1 MLNLL
6 RIEWMKLKNYRTF
19 WILLGI
25 IVSAIPGVNYAVYS
39 IVRTVTSGGKGPGS
53 PSGPGG
59 PGGPIINPFGFPD
72 GWHTI
77 CYTSSMLF
85 IMQAILIITLTTNEF
100 SFKTHRQNVIDGWSR
115 SAFIGVKLVEVVL
128 LSILSTLVVFLTV
141 LGFGFFGSHAGVQV
155 SVWQG
160 SRFLFF
166 YFVQVISYSMI
177 AFVIA
182 VLIKRS
188 GLAIGLFLIYMIVE
202 QVVMGIVTNIFK
214 VTAGQYLPEEST
226 DRLIPFPGIH
236 LMSQAEWEHRIP
248 SYLIAAGIYLI
259 IYYVMTTRYFLRSD
273 L

>member
-1 MLNLL
+1 MLSLL
-6 RIEWMKLKNYRTF
+6 RIEWMKIKNYRTF

-25 IVSAIPGVNYAVYS
+25 VILAIPGVNYAVYG
-39 IVRTVTSGGKGPGS
+39 IVGVVTSKAKAGGA
-53 PSGPGG
+53 
-59 PGGPIINPFGFPD
+59 PITNPFGFPD
-72 GWHTI
+72 AWHTI
-77 CYTSSMLF
+77 CYASSMLF

-100 SFKTHRQNVIDGWSR
+100 SFKTHRQNIIDGWSR
-115 SAFIGVKLVEVVL
+115 SAFISVKLMGVLFLSVLSTVVVL
-128 LSILSTLVVFLTV
+128 LTV
-141 LGFGFFGSHAGVQV
+141 LGFGYFTGKGGAHV

-202 QVVMGIVTNIFK
+202 QVTMSILANLLHFTP
-214 VTAGQYLPEEST
+214 AQYLPEETT

-236 LMSQAEWEHRIP
+236 LMSEAEWEHRIP
-248 SYLIAAGIYLI
+248 SYLIVAAIYLI
-259 IYYVMTTRYFLRSD
+259 IYCVATTRYFLKSD

>member
-1 MLNLL
+1 MLSLL
-6 RIEWMKLKNYRTF
+6 QIEWMKIKNYRTF
-19 WILLGI
+19 WILVGI
-25 IVSAIPGVNYAVYS
+25 MVLAIPGVNYAVFS
-39 IVRTVTSGGKGPGS
+39 IVGAVTGKAKG
-53 PSGPGG
+53 
-59 PGGPIINPFGFPD
+59 GGPIINPFGFPD
-72 GWHTI
+72 AWHTI

-115 SAFIGVKLVEVVL
+115 TAFIGVKLIGVL
-128 LSILSTLVVFLTV
+128 MVSVLSTLVVLLTV
-141 LGFGFFGSHAGVQV
+141 LGFGYFIGKTGTNV

-177 AFVIA
+177 AFVLS

-202 QVVMGIVTNIFK
+202 QVAMGILTNLFHF
-214 VTAGQYLPEEST
+214 TPAQYLPEETT

-248 SYLIAAGIYLI
+248 SYLIVAAIYLV
-259 IYYVMTTRYFLRSD
+259 IYCVVTGRYFLKSD

>member
-1 MLNLL
+1 MLNLM

-25 IVSAIPGVNYAVYS
+25 TVLAIPGVNYAVYG
-39 IVRTVTSGGKGPGS
+39 IVGMVASKEKG
-53 PSGPGG
+53 
-59 PGGPIINPFGFPD
+59 GGPIINPFGFPD

-77 CYTSSMLF
+77 CYASSMLF

-100 SFKTHRQNVIDGWSR
+100 SFKTHRQNIIDGWSR
-115 SAFIGVKLVEVVL
+115 SAFIGVKLIGVIL
-128 LSILSTLVVFLTV
+128 LSILSTLIVLLTV
-141 LGFGFFGSHAGVQV
+141 LGFGYFTSHAGAQV

-166 YFVQVISYSMI
+166 YFVQAISYSMI

-202 QVVMGIVTNIFK
+202 QVAMSVLTHLLHF
-214 VTAGQYLPEEST
+214 APAQYLPEETT
-226 DRLIPFPGIH
+226 DRLIPFPGLR
-236 LMSQAEWEHRIP
+236 LMSEAEWEHRIP
-248 SYLIAAGIYLI
+248 SYLIVAAIYLI
-259 IYYVMTTRYFLRSD
+259 VYCVVTSRYFLRSD

>member
-1 MLNLL
+1 MLKVLG
-6 RIEWMKLKNYRTF
+6 IEWMKIRNYRTF

-25 IVSAIPGVNYAVYS
+25 IVASIPGVNYAVYG
-39 IVRTVTSGGKGPGS
+39 IVNAVTSKAKGVA
-53 PSGPGG
+53 
-59 PGGPIINPFGFPD
+59 PIPNPFAFPD

-77 CYTSSMLF
+77 CYAASMLF

-100 SFKTHRQNVIDGWSR
+100 SFRTHRQNIIDGWSR
-115 SAFIGVKLVEVVL
+115 GTFIGVKLVGVL
-128 LSILSTLVVFLTV
+128 LISLLSTLVVLLTV
-141 LGFGFFGSHAGVQV
+141 LGFGYFTSHAGAHV

-202 QVVMGIVTNIFK
+202 QVVMGVLTNLFHF
-214 VTAGQYLPEEST
+214 TPAQYLPEETT
-226 DRLIPFPGIH
+226 DRLIPFPGVH

-248 SYLIAAGIYLI
+248 GYLIAAAIYLV
-259 IYYVMTTRYFLRSD
+259 IYLLVTTRYFLKSD

>member
-25 IVSAIPGVNYAVYS
+25 TVLAIPGVNYAVYS
-39 IVRTVTSGGKGPGS
+39 IVRAVASKDKGG
-53 PSGPGG
+53 
-59 PGGPIINPFGFPD
+59 GGPIINPFGFSD

-77 CYTSSMLF
+77 CYASSMLF

-115 SAFIGVKLVEVVL
+115 SEFIGVKLVGIIL

-141 LGFGFFGSHAGVQV
+141 LGFGYLSSHSGVQV

-202 QVVMGIVTNIFK
+202 QVVMGIVTNLLKIP
-214 VTAGQYLPEEST
+214 AAQYLPEETT
-226 DRLIPFPGIH
+226 DRLIPFPGLQ

-248 SYLIAAGIYLI
+248 GYLVAAGIYLI
-259 IYYVMTTRYFLRSD
+259 IYYVVTTRYFLRSD

>member
-1 MLNLL
+1 MLSLL
-6 RIEWMKLKNYRTF
+6 RIEWMKIKNYRTF

-25 IVSAIPGVNYAVYS
+25 VILAIPGVNYAVYG
-39 IVRTVTSGGKGPGS
+39 IVGVVTSKAKAGGA
-53 PSGPGG
+53 
-59 PGGPIINPFGFPD
+59 PITNPFGFPD
-72 GWHTI
+72 AWHTI
-77 CYTSSMLF
+77 CYASSMLF

-100 SFKTHRQNVIDGWSR
+100 SFKTHRQNIIDGWSR
-115 SAFIGVKLVEVVL
+115 SAFISVKLMGVLFLSVLSTVVVL
-128 LSILSTLVVFLTV
+128 LTV
-141 LGFGFFGSHAGVQV
+141 LGFGYFTGKGGAHV

-236 LMSQAEWEHRIP
+236 LMSQTEWEHRIP

-259 IYYVMTTRYFLRSD
+259 IYYVVTTRYFLR
-273 L
+273 

>member
-1 MLNLL
+1 MLPLL
-6 RIEWMKLKNYRTF
+6 RIEWMKIKNYRTF

-25 IVSAIPGVNYAVYS
+25 VVLAIPGVNYAVYG
-39 IVRTVTSGGKGPGS
+39 IVGAATSGGKG
-53 PSGPGG
+53 GG
-59 PGGPIINPFGFPD
+59 APIINPFGFPD

-115 SAFIGVKLVEVVL
+115 GAFIGVKLIGVL
-128 LSILSTLVVFLTV
+128 MLSVLSTLVVGLTV
-141 LGFGFFGSHAGVQV
+141 LGFGYFTGKTGAHV
-155 SVWQG
+155 SAWQG

-188 GLAIGLFLIYMIVE
+188 GLAIGIFLIYMIVE
-202 QVVMGIVTNIFK
+202 QVAMGILTHFLHF
-214 VTAGQYLPEEST
+214 TPAEYFPEETT

-236 LMSQAEWEHRIP
+236 LISEAEWEHQIP
-248 SYLIAAGIYLI
+248 GHLIVAAIYLI
-259 IYYVMTTRYFLRSD
+259 IYCIATTRYFLKSD